1 MLAAGD
7 LGLSYLVLVELV
19 VSLVIGFVIRRK
31 WLVAAAR
38 REEIRRLLVL
48 AAEEAARAEAEA
60 AADYSSVDAPAPA
73 PAVTCRPP
81 YQCAVCFSPTAT
93 RCKRCK
99 AVHYCSGKCQIVH
112 WRLGHKDNCRPF
124 TTINQINDVE
134 GASGQ
139 KVLSLEDYE
148 NSDNSFESEARQ
160 YAKLVGSSKEEPDSF
175 NFSYTKNFNK
185 NGSIEVENFLDK
197 KGTNTNKFAS
207 RSSKE
212 GSTTG
217 NEPSLDASVSNYSDS
232 DRSDGFQPTGVN
244 PRNFLAN
251 SANKD
256 QTMPPFS
263 ENPKLVDSFRGSGK
277 FNEIKLSCSDKDT
290 QSKSSSSSGYSVDG
304 SNESSFSE
312 PSTPSSGFW
321 EGTIDSRR
329 SIVDTHDDSARCSS
343 SESGDGNRP
352 FSQSSLSFSFD
363 LAKGTAPSISLQ
375 GSSGTG
381 IRLDDSSLATS
392 GVKEAI
398 AEAALLG
405 KSRRDG
411 FKSRRSPSSTERSK
425 HMGVDTCSESH
436 QSSCREPKNSSS
448 GGVCTHPASI
458 ATEHS
463 TSTGA
468 RNTSTPASLSLER
481 SKNVVDSMSAHTSK
495 VREVGSLSSR
505 ASDAHLS
512 SSTER
517 RSAESVKSERAD
529 DGVCWVAACSQVAGP
544 PQNARSGLKNS
555 MWKVDDQLRSSKS
568 LRHYPPGE
576 LAGKY
581 NFKGL
586 FQYDLFVKLYN
597 WNKVELRPCGLTN
610 CGNSCYANA
619 VLQCLTF
626 TPPLTAYLLQGL
638 HSKSCEN
645 EEWCFTCEFESLVLK
660 EKEGHSPLSPIGILS
675 QIQNIGSHLGKG
687 REEDAHEYLRYAID
701 TMQSACLKE
710 AGAKASGSL
719 EEETTLIG
727 LTFGGYLRSKI
738 KCMKCGG
745 KSERHERMMDLTVEI
760 EGDIGTLEEALRQFT
775 GTETLDGENKY
786 HCSRCK
792 SYEKAKKKLTVLE
805 APNVLTIALKRF
817 QSGKFGKLN
826 KSIRFPEIL
835 NLAPYM
841 STTSDKSPIYRLYG
855 VVVHLDIMNAAFS
868 GHYVCYVKNTQNKWF
883 KIDDSSVQPV
893 ELERVLAKGAYM
905 LLYSR
910 CSPRAPRSIRHS
922 SIPRDPSTVK
932 NPMLQSRSHPARAW
946 DDHLNG
952 GRSRTEH
959 FYPDHIQPRRPILE
973 EDSSSDNSSSLFS
986 EATSCS
992 TESSNRDSTDDMFDH
1007 IFGDLGPSC
1016 NSPWRN
1022 SSDSD
1027 TSSSSSSHS
1036 PLYTRHSPLADSD
1049 RYASE
1054 CPETSGSQMDHSE
1067 SAADFWA
1074 RVPSR
1079 SSKVESSEGKGGAP
1093 LCYSDMTKQCRK
1105 LGTNSSCRETDAD
1118 RLERISHYEN
1128 KKSGVFLRRSFRER
1142 TD

>member
-31 WLVAAAR
+31 WLVAVAR

-48 AAEEAARAEAEA
+48 AAEDAARAEAAEA
-60 AADYSSVDAPAPA
+60 AANYASVDAPAPA
-73 PAVTCRPP
+73 VTCWPP

-93 RCKRCK
+93 RCKR
-99 AVHYCSGKCQIVH
+99 SGKCQIVH
-112 WRLGHKDNCRPF
+112 WRLGHKDTCRPF
-124 TTINQINDVE
+124 TTVNQINDVE
-134 GASGQ
+134 EGASGQ
-139 KVLSLEDYE
+139 KALLLEDYE

-160 YAKLVGSSKEEPDSF
+160 YAKLVGSSNEEPDSF
-175 NFSYTKNFNK
+175 NSSYSKIFNK
-185 NGSIEVENFLDK
+185 NGSIEVENFVDK

-207 RSSKE
+207 HASNE

-217 NEPSLDASVSNYSDS
+217 SKPSLDAYVSNYSDS
-232 DRSDGFQPTGVN
+232 DRSDGFQSTDVT

-251 SANKD
+251 SADKD
-256 QTMPPFS
+256 QSMPPFS
-263 ENPKLVDSFRGSGK
+263 ENPTLIKPVDSFHGSGK
-277 FNEIKLSCSDKDT
+277 FSEIKLSCSDKDT
-290 QSKSSSSSGYSVDG
+290 QSKSSSSSGCSVDG

-329 SIVDTHDDSARCSS
+329 SIVDAHDDSARCSS

-363 LAKGTAPSISLQ
+363 LAKGTVSSISLQ
-375 GSSGTG
+375 DSSGTG
-381 IRLDDSSLATS
+381 IRLDDASLTTS
-392 GVKEAI
+392 GFKEPI

-405 KSRRDG
+405 KFRRDG

-425 HMGVDTCSESH
+425 HMGVDVCSESH

-448 GGVCTHPASI
+448 SGVCTDPASI
-458 ATEHS
+458 AIEHS

-468 RNTSTPASLSLER
+468 INTSTPVSLSPER
-481 SKNVVDSMSAHTSK
+481 SKNVVDSLSAHTSE

-517 RSAESVKSERAD
+517 HSANSVKYERAD
-529 DGVCWVAACSQVAGP
+529 DGVCGVAACSQLAGP
-544 PQNARSGLKNS
+544 PQNARSGLRNS
-555 MWKVDDQLRSSKS
+555 MWKVVDQLRSSKS

-576 LAGKY
+576 LGGKY

-610 CGNSCYANA
+610 CGN
-619 VLQCLTF
+619 
-626 TPPLTAYLLQGL
+626 
-638 HSKSCEN
+638 
-645 EEWCFTCEFESLVLK
+645 
-660 EKEGHSPLSPIGILS
+660 
-675 QIQNIGSHLGKG
+675 
-687 REEDAHEYLRYAID
+687 RYAID

-719 EEETTLIG
+719 EEETTLVG

-826 KSIRFPEIL
+826 KSICFPEIL

-868 GHYVCYVKNTQNKWF
+868 GHYVCYVKNIQNKWF

-922 SIPRDPSTVK
+922 SIPRDPIKVK
-932 NPMLQSRSHPARAW
+932 NSMLQSRSHSTKAW
-946 DDHLNG
+946 DDHSNAG
-952 GRSRTEH
+952 CSRTAH
-959 FYPDHIQPRRPILE
+959 FYPDHFQPRRPILE

-986 EATSCS
+986 EAASCS
-992 TESSNRDSTDDMFDH
+992 TESSNRDSTDD

-1036 PLYTRHSPLADSD
+1036 PLYTRHSPLADSH
-1049 RYASE
+1049 RYASG

-1079 SSKVESSEGKGGAP
+1079 SRKVESSEGKGSVP
-1093 LCYSDMTKQCRK
+1093 FCYSDMTKQCRK
-1105 LGTNSSCRETDAD
+1105 LGTSSSCRETDAD
-1118 RLERISHYEN
+1118 RLERIGHYEN
-1128 KKSGVFLRRSFRER
+1128 KKSGAFLRRSFRER